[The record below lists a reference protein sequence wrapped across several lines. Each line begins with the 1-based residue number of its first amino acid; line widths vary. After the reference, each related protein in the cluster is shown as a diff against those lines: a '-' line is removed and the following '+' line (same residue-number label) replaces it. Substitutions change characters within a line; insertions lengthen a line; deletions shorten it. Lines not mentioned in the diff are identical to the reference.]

1 MEGDICR
8 VCRCEAQSDR
18 PLFHPCICTGSIKW
32 IHQDCLMQ
40 WMRYSRKEYCELCG
54 HRFSFTPIYSPD
66 MPRVLPLKYVAK
78 GLLSSVGTA
87 VQYWIHYTL
96 VALAWLGVVPLTAY
110 RTYRFLFSGSIEM
123 VLTLPIDMFSTEN
136 ITIDVFRGC
145 FVVTCTLFTFI
156 GLVWLREQIIHG
168 GGPEWL
174 ERDDPPPAEGGAAG
188 VPNAAGQGNQAA
200 GNGVDGEH
208 GVAGPGGADA
218 AAGAPGAAVPG
229 ANNNNN
235 DDNNNE
241 EEHNN
246 NNNNNFVD
254 NNLLNRLQDRPP
266 QPPQEQPVLAA
277 VNDEPQRHRGRIV
290 NFPEV
295 PPDNV
300 PIDPAEPPP
309 PAADGD
315 QPADAGGINE
325 PEAAADEANW
335 NPMEWERAAEE
346 LTWERLLGLDG
357 SMVFLEHV
365 FWVVS
370 LNTAFIVIFAF
381 CPYSIGNFLISFL
394 GIITP
399 GKPLMHFHGLLTTLL
414 GYCVIGITLVKLHAI
429 ARFLRWR
436 RQRRI
441 LGLCYIVVKVSLLS
455 VVEIGVLPLVC
466 GWWLDIC
473 SLPMFDATLKDRKAS
488 FRAAPGTSLFI
499 HWMFGMVYVYYFA
512 SFIVLLREVL
522 RPGVLWFL
530 RNLNDPDF
538 SPIQEMIHL
547 SILRHTRRL
556 ISSAIIF
563 GSAVLLM
570 LWAPI
575 QILKSF
581 WSTFLPYT
589 LSGDAEVNELSL
601 QLLLLQFVLP
611 GFFEQSHTRIWLKG
625 LVRIWCNVVARLL
638 GIKSYLLGVEVRLN
652 EDDPAAAR
660 QQQPEVGAG
669 LAAAHQAIMQRDVP
683 IGFQPYDRPPF
694 FAIRLVGLLVL
705 MGISLAI
712 GSLAVLTIPVW
723 IGRYGL
729 ALGSVGSSNITPS
742 ANAPSSSG
750 NGGSEPSARPHEL
763 YTAAIGTYL
772 CWLLSRGIAIAV
784 NLFPQGREAV
794 LARIKH
800 WMSVATSYAMAA
812 IVFVH
817 MLGVIPLMFGLLLE
831 LVVVIPLRVPRDQT
845 PVLFLWQDWALGVLY
860 TKIACALTLMGPDWT
875 LKRAI
880 EQAYRDG
887 LRDMNLRFI
896 IRELGVP
903 VITCFGLA
911 LAVPYVIGHSFL
923 PLFFTNPMT
932 RALFA
937 REIYPFFLLVAF
949 VIGIIVLQVRQ
960 FKNLYVAI
968 KNDKYLVGQRL
979 VNYDHQRK
987 KRRASGSTSGG
998 EENSAGP
1005 SAPVASSSTADQQ
1018 QPPDE
1023 DRDAERTT
1031 LGDVADATRSAHS
1044 NITLQQAVQ

>member
-78 GLLSSVGTA
+78 GLLSSVGRA
-87 VQYWIHYTL
+87 VKYWIHYTI
-96 VALAWLGVVPLTAY
+96 VAVAWLGIVPLTAY

-123 VLTLPIDMFSTEN
+123 VLSLPIDMFSTEN
-136 ITIDVFRGC
+136 ITMDVFRGC

-156 GLVWLREQIIHG
+156 GLIWLREQIIHG
-168 GGPEWL
+168 GGPDWL
-174 ERDDPPPAEGGAAG
+174 ERDDPQAEPLRRRPVPPRAANFGEPPA
-188 VPNAAGQGNQAA
+188 
-200 GNGVDGEH
+200 
-208 GVAGPGGADA
+208 
-218 AAGAPGAAVPG
+218 
-229 ANNNNN
+229 
-235 DDNNNE
+235 
-241 EEHNN
+241 
-246 NNNNNFVD
+246 
-254 NNLLNRLQDRPP
+254 
-266 QPPQEQPVLAA
+266 
-277 VNDEPQRHRGRIV
+277 
-290 NFPEV
+290 
-295 PPDNV
+295 DNV

-309 PAADGD
+309 P
-315 QPADAGGINE
+315 QPALADEPPEAAINE
-325 PEAAADEANW
+325 PGDGEAAADEANW

-370 LNTAFIVIFAF
+370 LNTAFIVLFAF
-381 CPYSIGNFLISFL
+381 CPYSIGNFLITFL
-394 GIITP
+394 GINAP
-399 GKPLMHFHGLLTTLL
+399 GKQLTYFHGLLTTML

-488 FRAAPGTSLFI
+488 FKVAPGTSLFI

-512 SFIVLLREVL
+512 TFIVLLREVL

-556 ISSAIIF
+556 ISSATIF

-575 QILKSF
+575 QILKTF
-581 WSTFLPYT
+581 WPTFLPYT
-589 LSGDAEVNELSL
+589 LSGDSEVNELSL

-611 GFFEQSHTRIWLKG
+611 SFFEQSHTRIWLKG
-625 LVRIWCNVVARLL
+625 LVRIWCNVVSRML
-638 GIKSYLLGVEVRLN
+638 GIKSYLLGADPQPN
-652 EDDPAAAR
+652 EDDAAPPPR
-660 QQQPEVGAG
+660 QQPDAGAG

-683 IGFQPYDRPPF
+683 VGFQPYERPKF
-694 FAIRLVGLLVL
+694 FAVRLIGLLVL
-705 MGISLAI
+705 MCISLAI
-712 GSLAVLTIPVW
+712 GSLAILTIPVW
-723 IGRYGL
+723 IGRYGM
-729 ALGSVGSSNITPS
+729 ALGSIGSSNIAPPPS
-742 ANAPSSSG
+742 AVSSTG
-750 NGGSEPSARPHEL
+750 TETPARPHEL
-763 YTAAIGTYL
+763 YTAAIGMYL
-772 CWLLSRGIAIAV
+772 CWLISRGIALAV
-784 NLFPQGREAV
+784 NLVPQGRAAV
-794 LARIKH
+794 IARIKH
-800 WMSVATSYAMAA
+800 WISIGTSYALAMF
-812 IVFVH
+812 VFVL

-831 LVVVIPLRVPRDQT
+831 LVVVIPLRVPPDQT

-860 TKIACALTLMGPDWT
+860 TKIACALTLMGPDWA

-887 LRDMNLRFI
+887 LRDINLNFI
-896 IRELGVP
+896 VRELGIP

-911 LAVPYVIGHSFL
+911 LAVPYVIAHSIL
-923 PLFFTNPMT
+923 PVFFPNPLT
-932 RALFA
+932 RTLIS
-937 REIYPFFLLVAF
+937 RQIYPFFLLIAF
-949 VIGIIVLQVRQ
+949 VIGIVVLQVRQ
-960 FKNLYVAI
+960 FRKLYVAI

-987 KRRASGSTSGG
+987 KRRPSVVATEAQEATGAAASAAAAAAGDTGGDAARSASDAANPPSSAMEPNNDGSTAEAAAAAASDEPGSTSGRIR
-998 EENSAGP
+998 
-1005 SAPVASSSTADQQ
+1005 VAM
-1018 QPPDE
+1018 E
-1023 DRDAERTT
+1023 
-1031 LGDVADATRSAHS
+1031 
-1044 NITLQQAVQ
+1044 AVQ